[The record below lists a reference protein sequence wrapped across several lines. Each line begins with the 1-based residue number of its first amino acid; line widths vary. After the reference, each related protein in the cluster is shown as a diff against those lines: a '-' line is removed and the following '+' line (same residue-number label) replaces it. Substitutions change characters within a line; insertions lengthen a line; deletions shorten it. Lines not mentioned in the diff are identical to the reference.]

1 MDEEV
6 RQRDNQYKQELK
18 SYHDTRHRAKEH
30 KFKVGDAVLL
40 KRVKKLK
47 GETPF
52 EPYVYIATKVIGST
66 IHAKRVN
73 DQKTECGD
81 ASKFKLLRTAC
92 FPTQDKQREAR
103 PARPVVSPTA
113 TSQEI
118 QPVATEDT
126 LSYRQQLWSHPAFR
140 PYHYTDLSDRP
151 NPHLMDIKR
160 TMPND
165 YKH

>member
-6 RQRDNQYKQELK
+6 RQRDTQNKQELK
-18 SYHDTRHRAKEH
+18 GYHDTRHRAKEH

-40 KRVKKLK
+40 KREKKLK

-81 ASKFKLLRTAC
+81 PSKSSHSELLVSQHKTSKRKHAQ
-92 FPTQDKQREAR
+92 QDQLYHQQPQAR
-103 PARPVVSPTA
+103 KYN
-113 TSQEI
+113 Q
-118 QPVATEDT
+118 
-126 LSYRQQLWSHPAFR
+126 
-140 PYHYTDLSDRP
+140 
-151 NPHLMDIKR
+151 
-160 TMPND
+160 
-165 YKH
+165 